1 MPELKL
7 KLRGAIPANLM
18 PFKNDLSI
26 DEAQYRR
33 HMRWLADVPGV
44 GAIVCNGHAAEVAS
58 LTEDEQM
65 RAITIARDEVGTK
78 VKLVAGVFNDGTV
91 HAVRLARNAK
101 AAGADGVLVF
111 PPSLFMWGANLRPE
125 MAYRHF
131 ASIANEADIPIV
143 VFQYPVANGWG
154 YNTELLLKLAEIENV
169 VAVKEWSQDIVTF
182 ERNLRALQSAP
193 RPIAVLSSF
202 SASLYA
208 TFALGADGT
217 ISGMGSV
224 VADWQAQMFDAVQRG
239 DMKAARALNDKHFVL
254 GQAFYAPP
262 FLDMHNRMKEA
273 LVMLGRLDLAVVRQ
287 PLEKIPPEDRE
298 RVRTALIKT
307 GLLQADKARAV

>member
-1 MPELKL
+1 
-7 KLRGAIPANLM
+7 
-18 PFKNDLSI
+18 
-26 DEAQYRR
+26 
-33 HMRWLADVPGV
+33 
-44 GAIVCNGHAAEVAS
+44 
-58 LTEDEQM
+58 
-65 RAITIARDEVGTK
+65 
-78 VKLVAGVFNDGTV
+78 
-91 HAVRLARNAK
+91 
-101 AAGADGVLVF
+101 
-111 PPSLFMWGANLRPE
+111 
-125 MAYRHF
+125 
-131 ASIANEADIPIV
+131 
-143 VFQYPVANGWG
+143 
-154 YNTELLLKLAEIENV
+154 

>member
-1 MPELKL
+1 MSELKL
-7 KLRGAIPANLM
+7 KLRGSIPANLM
-18 PFKNDLSI
+18 PFRNDGSI
-26 DEAQYRR
+26 DEAEYRR
-33 HMRWLADVPGV
+33 HLGWLADVPGV

-58 LTEDEQM
+58 LTEDEQR
-65 RAITIARDEVGTK
+65 RAIAIAKQEVGGK
-78 VKLVAGVFNDGTV
+78 VKLVAGVFTDGTA

-101 AAGADGVLVF
+101 AEGADGVLVF
-111 PPSLFMWGANLRPE
+111 PPSLFLWGANLRPE

-131 ASIANEADIPIV
+131 AALASEADIPIV
-143 VFQYPVANGWG
+143 VFQYPVVNGWG
-154 YNTELLLKLAEIENV
+154 YSTELLLKLAEIENV

-182 ERNLRALQSAP
+182 ERNMTALHSAP
-193 RPIAVLSSF
+193 RRIAVLSSF

-224 VADWQAQMFDAVQRG
+224 VADWQAQMFDAVQRR
-239 DMKAARALNDKHFVL
+239 DMQTASALNEKHFTL

-273 LVMLGRLDLAVVRQ
+273 LVMLGRLERAVVRQ

-298 RVRTALIKT
+298 RVRAALIKT
-307 GLLQADKARAV
+307 GLLHAGKASA

>member
-1 MPELKL
+1 MPELRL

-18 PFKNDLSI
+18 PFKTDLSI

-44 GAIVCNGHAAEVAS
+44 DAIVCNGHAAEVAS
-58 LTEDEQM
+58 LTEDEQI
-65 RAITIARDEVGTK
+65 RAIAVARDEVGGN
-78 VKLVAGVFNDGTV
+78 VKLVAGVFTDGTA

-101 AAGADGVLVF
+101 KAGADGVLVF
-111 PPSLFMWGANLRPE
+111 PPSLFIWGGNLRPE

-131 ASIANEADIPIV
+131 AAISDQADIPIV
-143 VFQYPVANGWG
+143 VFQYPIGNGWG
-154 YNTELLLKLAEIENV
+154 YSTELLLKLREIENV

-182 ERNLRALQSAP
+182 ERNLRALQSGSK
-193 RPIAVLSSF
+193 PIAVLSSF
-202 SASLYA
+202 SASLYS
-208 TFALGADGT
+208 TFALGADGC

-239 DMKAARALNDKHFVL
+239 DVKTAGALNQKHFLL

-273 LVMLGRLDLAVVRQ
+273 LVMLGRLDRAVVRQ
-287 PLEKIPPEDRE
+287 PLEKIPPADME

-307 GLLQADKARAV
+307 GLLQADKAGV